1 MQKPHTVAE
10 TLNKSCDLEM
20 MKVVLSEETEKRIS
34 LSDNVIRRRIDDIF
48 PDTRDQVVLDIK
60 VSSAEISV

>member
-20 MKVVLSEETEKRIS
+20 MKVFLGEEAEKRIL

-48 PDTRDQVVLDIK
+48 PDTRDQVVSDIK